1 MGIALA
7 DAAIDYGA
15 SVDLVLGPVNIIPQK
30 SSVKVTNVTTAET
43 MATECIARFDKCDIA
58 ILAAAVADF
67 TPIRVYEEKIK
78 NKDSELLLELKPTR
92 DIAMTLGMQ
101 KRSSQILVG
110 FALETDNELENAI
123 EKLRKKNLDIIVLN
137 SLKEEGAGFGHNTNK
152 ITLID
157 RDNNIDK
164 FELKSKEAAAMDIG
178 SIMAARFKFFLI
190 AFLIL
195 LPGIID
201 AQELNCNIQISAQ
214 RIQGSNRQI
223 FESMQRD
230 LYDFMNNTVWTNH
243 VFSYAERIDCNILIN
258 LSDQLSA
265 DEFKGTIQIQLSRPV
280 FNTTYKSTM
289 LNFIDNN
296 FQFRYVEFQPLEFD
310 PSTYRSSLVSVLAY
324 YTYMILGFDYD
335 SFSPLGGTEFFQMA
349 EKIVTTAQNAP
360 EPGWKPYD
368 GSRNRNRYWLVK
380 NVLDKE
386 YEGVRLFIYD
396 YNINGLDKME
406 SKIAEARTSMVES
419 LKLIQEVYR
428 KKPDP
433 FMYLVQV
440 IMDAKSDEL
449 INIFTEAFPEEKSRV
464 VQILT
469 EIDPANKAKY
479 EKINS
484 ANAQ

>member
-1 MGIALA
+1 M
-7 DAAIDYGA
+7 
-15 SVDLVLGPVNIIPQK
+15 V
-30 SSVKVTNVTTAET
+30 
-43 MATECIARFDKCDIA
+43 
-58 ILAAAVADF
+58 
-67 TPIRVYEEKIK
+67 
-78 NKDSELLLELKPTR
+78 
-92 DIAMTLGMQ
+92 
-101 KRSSQILVG
+101 
-110 FALETDNELENAI
+110 
-123 EKLRKKNLDIIVLN
+123 
-137 SLKEEGAGFGHNTNK
+137 
-152 ITLID
+152 
-157 RDNNIDK
+157 
-164 FELKSKEAAAMDIG
+164 
-178 SIMAARFKFFLI
+178 RFKYYLI

-195 LPGIID
+195 FPGIIK

-214 RIQGSNRQI
+214 RIQGSNRQV

-230 LYDFMNNTVWTNH
+230 LYQFMNNTVWTNH
-243 VFSYAERIDCNILIN
+243 VFNYAERIDCNILIN

-280 FNTTYKSTM
+280 FNTTYKTTI
-289 LNFIDNN
+289 LNFIDNS

-335 SFSPLGGTEFFQMA
+335 TFAPLGGTEFFQMA

-386 YEGVRLFIYD
+386 YEGVRQFLYD
-396 YNINGLDKME
+396 YNMNGLDKME

-419 LKLIQEVYR
+419 LKFIQDVYR

-449 INIFTEAFPEEKSRV
+449 INIFSGAFPEEKSRV

-479 EKINS
+479 ETINS
-484 ANAQ
+484 ANVP